1 MKESKTMSTN
11 KKCLQLGLLALSVIA
26 FFPVSAFAHTGIGS
40 TTGFGAGFSHPFGG
54 FDHLLAMVAVG
65 LWAAQMGG
73 KAIWAIPGAF
83 LSLMIIG
90 GVLAMS
96 GIHLPYVEAGILASV
111 MVMGVLIA
119 AAFKFPV
126 AVSALIVGVFA
137 VFHGHAHGAEMPLAM
152 GAVSYSLGFALATA
166 LLHCAGIA
174 GGIVLQTINTEKVVC
189 FAGVAIA
196 MSGVYMAVA

>member
-54 FDHLLAMVAVG
+54 LDHLLAMVAVG
-65 LWAAQMGG
+65 LWAAQTGG
-73 KAIWAIPGAF
+73 KAIWAVPGAF
-83 LSLMIIG
+83 MSLMIIG
-90 GVLAMS
+90 GVLAIS
-96 GIHLPYVEAGILASV
+96 GIHLPYVEAGILAL
-111 MVMGVLIA
+111 VMGVLIA

-126 AVSALIVGVFA
+126 AVSAVIVGVFA

-152 GAVSYSLGFALATA
+152 GAASYSFGFALATA

-174 GGIVLQTINTEKVVC
+174 GGIVLQAINTEKVVRI
-189 FAGVAIA
+189 AGVAIA

>member
-1 MKESKTMSTN
+1 MGTN
-11 KKCLQLGLLALSVIA
+11 KKGFQLGLLVLSVIA
-26 FFPVSAFAHTGIGS
+26 FFPVSAFAHTIIGP

-54 FDHLLAMVAVG
+54 FDHLLAMFAVG

-73 KAIWAIPGAF
+73 RATWAVPGAF
-83 LSLMIIG
+83 VSLMIFG
-90 GVLAMS
+90 GVLAIC

-111 MVMGVLIA
+111 MVMGILIA

-126 AVSALIVGVFA
+126 VVSAVIVGMFA

-174 GGIVLQTINTEKVVC
+174 GGIVLQKTNVEKVTR
-189 FAGVAIA
+189 FAGAAIA
-196 MSGVYMAVA
+196 ISGVYLAVG